1 MGILHMFLNLYVDG
15 GVEICTYSARG
26 VDGAEH
32 SRPLLVARTC
42 IQPDADIVTHL
53 SERILTMPD
62 EWQTHVDTLRT
73 KVAGMRRIRRAI
85 TFVRVVLPVPLII
98 VGSYKV
104 WSDGAQHGVFGL
116 LGDLAPYYGLSL
128 GLIVFKYVFT
138 QGVRWRIRSKR

>member
-1 MGILHMFLNLYVDG
+1 MDILHMFLNLYVDG

-26 VDGAEH
+26 ADGAEH
-32 SRPLLVARTC
+32 SRPLLVARTF

-62 EWQTHVDTLRT
+62 EWQAHVDTLRA

-85 TFVRVVLPVPLII
+85 TSVRMVLPVPLII
-98 VGSYKV
+98 VGSYKA
-104 WSDGAQHGVFGL
+104 WSDGTQHDVFGL

-138 QGVRWRIRSKR
+138 QGIRWRIRSKR